1 MSMKKR
7 TRIIWFT
14 IGCVCIVLTPIL
26 LVAQFGNDTTN
37 YQEDYISNLKPIE
50 THELNVDKD
59 KSNVTIY
66 KENDRDFTI
75 LQLSDVHYVGSH
87 IYRSL
92 DLKALEAVYA
102 MIDYVRPDL
111 VIYTGDI
118 VYPTLALGS
127 NNNIKS
133 ARILN
138 KFFKKME
145 VPFLYQYGNH
155 DTEFYATGDASDL
168 NEIFQA
174 NPYCLAKN
182 DVVSSS
188 RRSRLSQVV
197 ELRNSDSSLNQALFL
212 LDSGSYANNTSF
224 LSGYASFSDDDV
236 KWYENKL
243 KQLQKKDKLE
253 STSEISSLAFFH
265 IPLYEY
271 KTAEELYKQGSDE
284 VQYLYGQND
293 EGISCGKPS
302 GMFDKMVELGS
313 TKATFVGHDHINN
326 LALIY
331 KKIGLYWGQSID
343 YRAYPTIKHKTQYRG
358 GAVITI
364 HDDASFEVRPQLLK
378 DIIKEA

>member
-1 MSMKKR
+1 MKKR

-14 IGCVCIVLTPIL
+14 IGCVCIALTPIL
-26 LVAQFGNDTTN
+26 LVAQFGNDPTN
-37 YQEDYISNLKPIE
+37 YQEDYINNLKPIE
-50 THELNVDKD
+50 TRKLNVDTNAN
-59 KSNVTIY
+59 NVTIY

-102 MIDYVRPDL
+102 MVDYVRPDL

-133 ARILN
+133 AKILN

-145 VPFLYQYGNH
+145 VPFLYEYGNH
-155 DTEFYATGDASDL
+155 DTEFYATGNASDI
-168 NEIFQA
+168 NEIFQS

-182 DVVSSS
+182 DLENLSSTN
-188 RRSRLSQVV
+188 RLSQVV

-224 LSGYASFSDDDV
+224 LSGYASFSEADV
-236 KWYENKL
+236 AWYERKMY
-243 KQLQKKDKLE
+243 QLREYYKLE
-253 STSEISSLAFFH
+253 STKNIPSLAFFH

-271 KTAEELYKQGSDE
+271 KEAEELYKQGSDE

-293 EGISCGKPS
+293 EGVSCGKPS
-302 GMFDKMVELGS
+302 KMFNKMLELGS

-326 LALIY
+326 LALRY
-331 KKIGLYWGQSID
+331 KGIELYWGQSID

-364 HDDASFEVRPQLLK
+364 HNDSSFEVHPQLLK
-378 DIIKEA
+378 DIKQGA